1 MSFKDF
7 LDTEAAKKILCRSA
21 QGTLTEEEIGNA
33 MGALHEALESLTEL
47 PPELLVGI
55 LEGET
60 GLSITLEGI
69 TSDDLKTLHML
80 ARKRLWRG

>member
-7 LDTEAAKKILCRSA
+7 LDTEAAKKILCRGA
-21 QGTLTEEEIGNA
+21 QVTLTEEEIGNT

-47 PPELLVGI
+47 PPELLADV

-80 ARKRLWRG
+80 ARKRLWRS